1 MTSTIDPTTDAP
13 AAVAPLASD
22 PDGLLAGERRVQVG
36 DVEIAYQSFGD
47 PTHPPVLLVMGLG
60 TQMVGWPEDLIRD
73 LAAAGHHVI
82 RYDNRDMG
90 GSTHLDHLPM
100 PNVPDLRKILFGRQ
114 QPAYRLD
121 DMADDCLGLIDALGL
136 DRVHLVGVSM
146 GGFISQTAVL
156 KDPTRFRSL
165 TLIMTSTGS
174 KKVGK
179 PSLATL
185 RGFMTQR
192 SATSVEE
199 TIDHALETYRAIGS
213 PGFPFDEPY
222 LRRKAE
228 ISFERGTGD
237 NEGQA
242 RQLAASIAQ
251 PNRTPR
257 LAQLDL
263 PTLVLHGLS
272 DPVVNPSGGLAL
284 AKTIKGA
291 KFVGYAGMGHD
302 LPRPLWPD
310 MAREMNAHFA
320 RADATEA

>member
-1 MTSTIDPTTDAP
+1 VTSTIDPTTGDAGAIP
-13 AAVAPLASD
+13 PLASD
-22 PDGLLAGERRVQVG
+22 PEGLLAGERRVRVG
-36 DVEIAYQSFGD
+36 DLDIAYQSFGD
-47 PTHPPVLLVMGLG
+47 PADPPVVLVMGLG
-60 TQMVGWPEDLIRD
+60 TQMVGWPEDLIHA
-73 LAAAGHHVI
+73 LADAGHHVI

-100 PNVPDLRKILFGRQ
+100 PTVPDLRKILFGRK
-114 QPAYRLD
+114 QPGYRLD

-136 DRVHLVGVSM
+136 GKVHLVGVSM

-156 KDPTRFRSL
+156 KAPERFRSL

-174 KKVGK
+174 KRVGK
-179 PSLATL
+179 PSLTTL

-213 PGFPFDEPY
+213 PGFPFDEAY

-228 ISFERGTGD
+228 ISFERGKGD

-251 PNRTPR
+251 PNRTPH
-257 LAQLDL
+257 LAKLDL
-263 PTLVLHGLS
+263 PTMVMHGLN
-272 DPVVNPSGGLAL
+272 DPVVNASGGLAL
-284 AKTIKGA
+284 ARTIKGA
-291 KFVGYAGMGHD
+291 KFVGYTGMGHD
-302 LPRPLWPD
+302 LPRALWPD
-310 MAREMNAHFA
+310 MAREMNALFA
-320 RADATEA
+320 RADTA